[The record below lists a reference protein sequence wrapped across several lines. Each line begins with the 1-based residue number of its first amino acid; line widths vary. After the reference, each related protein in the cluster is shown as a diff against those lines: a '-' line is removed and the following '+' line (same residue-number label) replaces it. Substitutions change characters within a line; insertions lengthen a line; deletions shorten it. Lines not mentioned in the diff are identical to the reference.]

1 MSPRTGRPKADKP
14 KVIRYSIRLDE
25 QTETKLQ
32 NYCNKNSITKGEAIR
47 RGIQMLLSE
56 TKKWNRLSHAK
67 DTSLFQPPEEF
78 LINLLYQISSGI
90 SIEILGGIK
99 LWNRY
104 KKKYKL

>member
-32 NYCNKNSITKGEAIR
+32 NYCNKNSITKGESIR

-56 TKKWNRLSHAK
+56 TKK
-67 DTSLFQPPEEF
+67 
-78 LINLLYQISSGI
+78 
-90 SIEILGGIK
+90 
-99 LWNRY
+99 
-104 KKKYKL
+104 

>member
-1 MSPRTGRPKADKP
+1 MCIRDRDKP

-56 TKKWNRLSHAK
+56 TKK
-67 DTSLFQPPEEF
+67 
-78 LINLLYQISSGI
+78 
-90 SIEILGGIK
+90 
-99 LWNRY
+99 
-104 KKKYKL
+104 